1 MEHRPDREIQRAK
14 RRLRYVKK
22 VAGTADRPR
31 LLVFRSL
38 KHIYAQA
45 VDDSTGRTMASAS
58 TLDEEVRKQVPNGGN
73 IAAAKIVGQI
83 VARRLVQKGVK
94 SALFDRGGY
103 LYHGR
108 VKAVAEAARE
118 NGLKI

>member
-1 MEHRPDREIQRAK
+1 MERRPDREIQRAK

-45 VDDSTGRTMASAS
+45 VDDSTGRTVASAS
-58 TLDEEVRKQVPNGGN
+58 TLDQEVRKQVSNGGN

-83 VARRLVQKGVK
+83 VARRLVEKGVK

-108 VKAVAEAARE
+108 VRAVAEAARE

>member
-1 MEHRPDREIQRAK
+1 MERRPDREIQRAK

-45 VDDSTGRTMASAS
+45 VDDSTGRTLASAS
-58 TLDEEVRKQVPNGGN
+58 TLDQEVRKQVGNGGN

-83 VARRLVQKGVK
+83 VARRLVEKGVK

-108 VKAVAEAARE
+108 VRAVAEAARE

>member
-1 MEHRPDREIQRAK
+1 MERRPDRELQRAK

-22 VAGTADRPR
+22 VAGTPVRPR

-45 VDDSTGRTMASAS
+45 VDDTTGRTVAAAS
-58 TLDEEVRKQVPNGGN
+58 TLDEEVRKQVRNGGN
-73 IAAAKIVGQI
+73 IAAAKIVGQV
-83 VARRLVQKGVK
+83 VARRLVEKGVK

-108 VKAVAEAARE
+108 VRAIADAARE